1 MSDVIIEI
9 KGKNYKVKYEH
20 EICKLYDK
28 SNNQNAVGHLMT
40 INNVKQ
46 MFK

>member
-1 MSDVIIEI
+1 MSDIIIEI
-9 KGKNYKVKYEH
+9 KRKHYKVKQEH
-20 EICKLYDK
+20 DICKLYDK
-28 SNNQNAVGHLMT
+28 SNNQKAVGHLMT